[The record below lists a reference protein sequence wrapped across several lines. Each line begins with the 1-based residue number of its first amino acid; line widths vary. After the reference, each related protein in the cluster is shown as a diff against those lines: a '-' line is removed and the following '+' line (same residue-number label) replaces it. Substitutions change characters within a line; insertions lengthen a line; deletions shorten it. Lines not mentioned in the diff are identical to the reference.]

1 MAIDKALYEAPQGID
16 EYAPL
21 FNLPEGIDNIESVF
35 KTQRPNQPEGVGST
49 YAHFSDA
56 TTVRNRS
63 SAGHKDPTE
72 GLQAKSGRTIF
83 MDPKDINRLGAFQN
97 PDSHTSFMPV
107 MENGK
112 PTGQVALRYE
122 EDYGPKKA
130 GTVIHQAPYEM
141 KPKVGLAPVEIWNSK
156 SPIGSAGEGVHFGN
170 TISEVHERPA
180 RLGAAS
186 VNRVGEVPMMDLLP
200 NPMMDPI
207 RKMETQLKGYS
218 KHAKGGMIVKPLA
231 GGQKTI

>member
-1 MAIDKALYEAPQGID
+1 MDDYI
-16 EYAPL
+16 PL
-21 FNLPEGIDNIESVF
+21 FNLPEGVDNIESVF
-35 KTQRPNQPEGVGST
+35 RTQRPGQPEGVGST

-63 SAGHKDPTE
+63 KAGHKDPSE
-72 GLQAKSGRTIF
+72 GLQARSGRTIF

-107 MENGK
+107 IEDGK
-112 PTGQVALRYE
+112 PTGQVALKYE
-122 EDYGPKKA
+122 EDYGPRKA

-170 TISEVHERPA
+170 TISEVHPKPA
-180 RLGAAS
+180 RLIRS
-186 VNRVGEVPMMDLLP
+186 LP
-200 NPMMDPI
+200 IGGNSGYRPGVDSLQHSLNP
-207 RKMETQLKGYS
+207 LKL
-218 KHAKGGMIVKPLA
+218 AKGGMIDKPLM

>member
-1 MAIDKALYEAPQGID
+1 MDDYI
-16 EYAPL
+16 PL
-21 FNLPEGIDNIESVF
+21 FNLPEGVDNIESVF
-35 KTQRPNQPEGVGST
+35 RTQRPGQPEGVGST

-63 SAGHKDPTE
+63 SAGHKDPSE

-97 PDSHTSFMPV
+97 PDSHTSFMPI

-112 PTGQVALRYE
+112 PTGQVALKYE

-141 KPKVGLAPVEIWNSK
+141 KPRVGLAPVEIWNSK

-170 TISEVHERPA
+170 TISEVHPKPA
-180 RLGAAS
+180 RLIK
-186 VNRVGEVPMMDLLP
+186 NLP
-200 NPMMDPI
+200 IGGNGGYRPGVDSLQHSLNP
-207 RKMETQLKGYS
+207 LKL
-218 KHAKGGMIVKPLA
+218 AKGGMIDKPLM
-231 GGQKTI
+231 GGHKTI

>member
-1 MAIDKALYEAPQGID
+1 MDD
-16 EYAPL
+16 YAPL
-21 FNLPEGIDNIESVF
+21 FNLPVGTDDIESVF
-35 KTQRPNQPEGVGST
+35 RTQRPGQPEGVGST

-63 SAGHKDPTE
+63 KAGHKDPSE
-72 GLQAKSGRTIF
+72 GLQARSGRTIF

-107 MENGK
+107 MEDGK
-112 PTGQVALRYE
+112 PTGQVALKYE
-122 EDYGPKKA
+122 EDYGPRKA

-170 TISEVHERPA
+170 TISEVHPRPA
-180 RLGAAS
+180 RL
-186 VNRVGEVPMMDLLP
+186 NRNLP
-200 NPMMDPI
+200 IGGNSGYRPGVDSLQHSLNP
-207 RKMETQLKGYS
+207 LKL
-218 KHAKGGMIVKPLA
+218 AKGGMIVKPLD